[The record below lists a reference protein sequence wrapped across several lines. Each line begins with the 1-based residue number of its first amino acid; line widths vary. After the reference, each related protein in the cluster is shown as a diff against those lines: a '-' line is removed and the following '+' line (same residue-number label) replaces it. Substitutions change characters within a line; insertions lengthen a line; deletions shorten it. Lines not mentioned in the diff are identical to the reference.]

1 VQVKSIAWKTGDRR
15 LVTCSVDGS
24 VILWN
29 VLKGVKVRYLHIIAN
44 AAKEVYWGIDVA
56 TLKLLHALAI
66 SASGLM

>member
-1 VQVKSIAWKTGDRR
+1 MQVKSIAWKTGDRR

-29 VLKGVKVRYLHIIAN
+29 VLKGVKVRYPDYDKCSERDLL
-44 AAKEVYWGIDVA
+44 GIEVA
-56 TLKLLHALAI
+56 TFKLLPALAI